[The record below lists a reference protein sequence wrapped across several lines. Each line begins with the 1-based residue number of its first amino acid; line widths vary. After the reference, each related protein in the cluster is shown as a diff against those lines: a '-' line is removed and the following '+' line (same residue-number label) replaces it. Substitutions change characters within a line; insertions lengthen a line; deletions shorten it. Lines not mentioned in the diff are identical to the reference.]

1 MRAHDPH
8 WVQMLKYEQTSSIS
22 QRRGTAVI
30 EMLFL
35 CTTLAVL
42 GFGLAEYGSYFGVKG
57 GVQHAARAGALEAAR
72 PTATNA
78 SVQSA
83 IAACMNSSAL
93 KNSGYIVNLNPPNMQ
108 GLPTGQPISVNVQ
121 CTWANVGLHALPPG
135 MVNIWNS
142 KVISASVLM
151 NRE

>member
-1 MRAHDPH
+1 
-8 WVQMLKYEQTSSIS
+8 
-22 QRRGTAVI
+22 
-30 EMLFL
+30 MLFL

-42 GFGLAEYGSYFGVKG
+42 GFGIAEYGSYFSVKG

-83 IAACMNSSAL
+83 IASCMDGSGL
-93 KNSGYIVNLNPPNMQ
+93 KDSGYTVNLNPPNML
-108 GLPTGQPISVNVQ
+108 GLPTGQPISVSVQ
-121 CTWANVGLHALPPG
+121 CTWANVGLHALPAG
-135 MVNIWNS
+135 MVNISNS
-142 KVISASVLM
+142 KVISTSVLM

>member
-1 MRAHDPH
+1 
-8 WVQMLKYEQTSSIS
+8 MLRFKRTISIS

-42 GFGLAEYGSYFGVKG
+42 GFGIAEYGSYFSVKG

-83 IAACMNSSAL
+83 IASCMDGSGL
-93 KNSGYIVNLNPPNMQ
+93 KDSGYTVNLNPPTML
-108 GLPTGQPISVNVQ
+108 GLPTGQPISVSVQ
-121 CTWANVGLHALPPG
+121 CTWANVGLHALPAG
-135 MVNIWNS
+135 MVNIPDS
-142 KVISASVLM
+142 KVISTSVLM

>member
-83 IAACMNSSAL
+83 IAACMDSSAL

-135 MVNIWNS
+135 MVNISNS